1 MARGHTLV
9 SLILQGLE
17 FVDTTK
23 MLCYGFWMD
32 SVLILND
39 RELASAKSDLLAVD
53 EALLPTNAFSLTSS
67 GISVA
72 VIEKHTEMLKRRRQ
86 NLLAAIGAYESLKSQ
101 NSALL
106 DEWND
111 EPGVVLVLARIFRG
125 LSQRQLAQKL
135 GMREQ
140 QIQRYEADRYRSIS
154 LSNFKRICL
163 SLGVE
168 LTATIGSRDM
178 DESGFFVRPDKLD
191 PHELRRVLAYVKDAG
206 WLSERETALSDQDNL
221 NALVNYAT
229 SVRDRFGGPAL
240 LRRGNAKAGQLGTLS
255 LHAWRARISHIVR
268 DKVENLGVTF
278 DPSKI
283 GWLKDLVQLSRYSDG
298 PLRAVEL
305 LEKKGVVLVVVSAVP
320 GTALDGAAFL
330 ESAVP
335 VIGLTL
341 RHDRQDYFW
350 FTLLHEL
357 GHVFLHLDHGLANGF
372 FDDMEAENLASVE
385 IEADDFASSV
395 IVPPELWRISPARIA
410 KSKDVVEELA
420 RKLNIGSALIFG
432 KIRRERRDYS
442 IFSKDVGQGT
452 VRRLFS
458 QG

>member
-1 MARGHTLV
+1 MDPI
-9 SLILQGLE
+9 LIL
-17 FVDTTK
+17 
-23 MLCYGFWMD
+23 
-32 SVLILND
+32 SD
-39 RELASAKSDLLAVD
+39 RELTLVKSDLQAVD
-53 EALLPTNAFSLTSS
+53 EALLPANAFDLATS

-72 VIEKHTEMLKRRRQ
+72 VIEKHADMLKRRRQ
-86 NLLAAIGAYESLKSQ
+86 NLSAAIEAYESLKSQ
-101 NSALL
+101 NTGLV
-106 DEWND
+106 DEWKN

-168 LTATIGSRDM
+168 LSAELTRRDA
-178 DESGFFVRPDKLD
+178 DESGFFIRPDKLD
-191 PHELRRVLAYVKDAG
+191 PHELRRVLTYVRDAG
-206 WLSERETALSDQDNL
+206 WLSERETALGDQDSL

-240 LRRGNAKAGQLGTLS
+240 LRQGNSKIGQLSALS

-268 DKVENLGVTF
+268 DKIENIDKIF
-278 DPSKI
+278 DPTKI
-283 GWLKDLVQLSRYSDG
+283 DWLREFVQLSRYSDG
-298 PLRAVEL
+298 PSRSIQF
-305 LEKKGVVLVVVSAVP
+305 LEDKGIILVVVSAVP

-330 ESAVP
+330 EGGIP

-341 RHDRQDYFW
+341 RHDRLDHFW

-372 FDDMEAENLASVE
+372 FDDLEAENHASVE
-385 IEADDFASSV
+385 LEANDFASSS
-395 IVPPELWRISPARIA
+395 IVPPELWRVSPARIA

-420 RKLNIGSALIFG
+420 RKLNISPALIFG
-432 KIRRERRDYS
+432 KIRRERGDYS
-442 IFSKDVGQGT
+442 VFSKEVGQGT
-452 VRRLFS
+452 VRQLFS
-458 QG
+458 